1 MKLPLLASGLIA
13 LSLSQTQ
20 APARNAAAVPAPPTG
35 TAAMSGAVR
44 DEEDKPVRRATV
56 TINGDMRLE
65 RMTISDD
72 AGRFSFDQ
80 LPSGRYTVT
89 AEKEGYPSMS
99 YGAKRPFRAGSGL
112 SIEDGQALKDVVLRL
127 ARGAVLTGIVYDEV
141 GQPLPGM
148 LMMAWQIRNSLSGE
162 RTLDSAL
169 PNDGGVVTD
178 DRGMYRIFGL
188 PPGEYTVGTYWAFSG
203 RGADVRVPTD
213 EEIRAAFQ
221 AAKTGAPAATAPA
234 VPGAAPTAASRAR
247 YNYAPVFAPGVIDPL
262 TAATWTLAPGEER
275 TGIDVRMQFQARAAV
290 EGIAILPGGS
300 PSGTFTR
307 LSLSRRNRLQ
317 GLNSTRV
324 FGAGPD
330 GRFTATG
337 LGPDLY
343 TLMAEVRGSD
353 TSPPLWAL
361 ADLNLNPGETA
372 SVTLTLQPTPTL
384 NARVV
389 FQGDT
394 LLPPADLSTVT
405 VRLWTV
411 GRTFA
416 QTTSQTDKGGAVT
429 IGGIVP
435 GRYAVVG
442 NVPGPAAAQGKP
454 RWSVRSVMLGDRD
467 VTDLPIEITSTGMP
481 DLTVTFTDVVSELSG
496 TLTTASGQ
504 PATDAFVVVM
514 PADKE
519 YWFALSRR
527 IASTRPDR
535 SGRYVFRG
543 LPAGE
548 YRVAVTTDLTTGE
561 LQDANA
567 LAQLAAQ
574 SAPVTMTT
582 GEKRVLDLRMAVA
595 TRSTVAGSETE
606 GVRPPEPAWNLEVSS
621 SVVQA

>member
-1 MKLPLLASGLIA
+1 MKLPLLAAGLVT

-20 APARNAAAVPAPPTG
+20 VPARDASAVPAPPTG
-35 TAAMSGAVR
+35 TGVMSGVVR
-44 DEEDKPVRRATV
+44 DEGDKPVRRATV
-56 TINGDMRLE
+56 TITGDMRLE

-80 LPSGRYTVT
+80 LPAGRYTVT
-89 AEKEGYPSMS
+89 VEKEGYPSMS

-112 SIEDGQALKDVVLRL
+112 SLDDGQALKDVVLKL

-221 AAKTGAPAATAPA
+221 AAKTGAAAATASA
-234 VPGAAPTAASRAR
+234 VPGAAATAASRAR

-262 TAATWTLAPGEER
+262 TAATWTLAAGEER
-275 TGIDVRMQFQARAAV
+275 TGIDVRMQFQARAGI
-290 EGIAILPGGS
+290 EGTVILPGGN
-300 PSGTFTR
+300 PSGSFTR

-324 FGAGPD
+324 FGAAPD

-337 LGPDLY
+337 LSPDLY
-343 TLMAEVRGSD
+343 TLMAEVRGSES
-353 TSPPLWAL
+353 SPALWAL

-372 SVTLTLQPTPTL
+372 SVTLTLQPTLRL
-384 NARVV
+384 NAQVV
-389 FQGDT
+389 FQGDA
-394 LLPPADLSTVT
+394 LQPPADLSTVA

-411 GRTFA
+411 GSTFA
-416 QTTSQTDKGGAVT
+416 QTTSQTDKAGVVT

-442 NVPGPAAAQGKP
+442 SVPGPAATQGKP
-454 RWSVRSVMLGDRD
+454 RWSVRSVMLGGRD
-467 VTDLPIEITSTGMP
+467 ITDLPIEINSSGMP

-504 PATDAFVVVM
+504 PAMDAFVVVM

-519 YWFALSRR
+519 YWFAISRR
-527 IASTRPDR
+527 IASTRTDR

-548 YRVAVTTDLTTGE
+548 YRLAVTTDLVDGE

-582 GEKRVLDLRMAVA
+582 GEKRVLDLRMG
-595 TRSTVAGSETE
+595 R
-606 GVRPPEPAWNLEVSS
+606 
-621 SVVQA
+621 

>member
-1 MKLPLLASGLIA
+1 MKLSLLAAGLVT

-20 APARNAAAVPAPPTG
+20 APTRDGAVPAPPTG
-35 TAAMSGAVR
+35 TAAMSGVVR
-44 DEEDKPVRRATV
+44 DEEDKPVRRVTV
-56 TINGDMRLE
+56 TIEGDMRLE
-65 RMTISDD
+65 RMTVSDD
-72 AGRFSFDQ
+72 AGRFSFGQ
-80 LPSGRYTVT
+80 LPAGRYTVT
-89 AEKEGYPSMS
+89 AEKEGYPAMS

-112 SIEDGQALKDVVLRL
+112 SLDEGQALKDVVLRL

-148 LMMAWQIRNSLSGE
+148 LMMAWQVRNSLSGE

-169 PNDGGVVTD
+169 PNDGGALTD

-221 AAKTGAPAATAPA
+221 AAKTGAPATTASA
-234 VPGAAPTAASRAR
+234 IPGAAPTAASRAR

-275 TGIDVRMQFQARAAV
+275 TGIDVRMQFQPRAGL
-290 EGIAILPGGS
+290 EGIVIHPGGS
-300 PSGTFTR
+300 PSGPGTR

-324 FGAGPD
+324 FSAAPD

-337 LGPDLY
+337 LSPDAY
-343 TLMAEVRGSD
+343 TLMAEVRASEN
-353 TSPPLWAL
+353 SPPLWAL
-361 ADLNLNPGETA
+361 ADLTLNPGETTP
-372 SVTLTLQPTPTL
+372 VTLTLQPTLTL

-394 LLPPADLSTVT
+394 LQPPADLSTVA
-405 VRLWTV
+405 VRLWTI
-411 GRTFA
+411 GMTFA
-416 QTTSQTDKGGAVT
+416 QTTSQTDKTGSVR

-435 GRYAVVG
+435 GKYAVVG

-454 RWSVRSVMLGDRD
+454 RWSVRAVMLGDRD
-467 VTDLPIEITSTGMP
+467 VTDLPVEITAAGMP
-481 DLTVTFTDVVSELSG
+481 DLTVTFTDMVSELSG
-496 TLTTASGQ
+496 TLTTSSGQ
-504 PATDAFVVVM
+504 PATDAFVVVI
-514 PADKE
+514 PAARE
-519 YWFALSRR
+519 YWFAVSRR

-535 SGRYVFRG
+535 AGRYVFRG

-548 YRVAVTTDLTTGE
+548 YRVAVTTDLVQGE
-561 LQDANA
+561 LQDLNA

-582 GEKRVLDLRMAVA
+582 GEKKVLDLRMG
-595 TRSTVAGSETE
+595 R
-606 GVRPPEPAWNLEVSS
+606 
-621 SVVQA
+621 